1 MFASGSLSEIV
12 SGKSSDYDKK
22 LNFGQ
27 SISYT
32 PDPVT
37 LESAICFC
45 LTKQIFQ
52 KSFIFDKMNMV
63 TILIRTPC
71 FTDTTYGIIP

>member
-22 LNFGQ
+22 LNFEQ

-32 PDPVT
+32 PDLTT
-37 LESAICFC
+37 LEGDGGFRF
-45 LTKQIFQ
+45 TKQIFQ
-52 KSFIFDKMNMV
+52 KPPIFDEMNMV